1 MASSPAVAPNL
12 ANHALAARVAR
23 VAGSGSAGHGHCA
36 ALAEGATEHAARDL
50 ADAVHLLC
58 ALYGRFPGPADLALA
73 CCPPGPVRDWL
84 REAADSFERERIYI
98 VRLTAAVGPTPST
111 PGAAQTEA
119 AILAQRHAIETLA
132 QSERTGCALG
142 AVAALAGDW
151 PAVRAIL
158 DRAADRCGIERPPC
172 SVPDADSV
180 AAILAEGTG
189 SAVAERALVFGAEQ
203 MLLQHRAL
211 FDLLEARA
219 AARID
224 L

>member
-1 MASSPAVAPNL
+1 MATSPAIASTGS
-12 ANHALAARVAR
+12 AEALGDRLAR
-23 VAGSGSAGHGHCA
+23 VAGDGSAGHRHCA
-36 ALAEGATEHAARDL
+36 ALAGGATEHAARDL

-84 REAADSFERERIYI
+84 RKAADSFERERIYI

-132 QSERTGCALG
+132 QSERAGCALG
-142 AVAALAGDW
+142 AVTALATDW
-151 PAVRAIL
+151 PAVRALL
-158 DRAADRCGIERPPC
+158 DRAANRCGVKCPPC
-172 SVPDADSV
+172 TVPGAESI
-180 AAILAEGTG
+180 AAVLAIGATTP
-189 SAVAERALVFGAEQ
+189 AAERALVFGAEQ
-203 MLLQHRAL
+203 LLLQHRAL

-219 AARID
+219 EARGD
-224 L
+224 Y

>member
-1 MASSPAVAPNL
+1 MATNPAIAPKDGTV
-12 ANHALAARVAR
+12 ALAARVSR
-23 VAGSGSAGHGHCA
+23 VAGPGSATHRHGA
-36 ALAEGATEHAARDL
+36 ALAGGSTKHAGRDL

-58 ALYGRFPGPADLALA
+58 ALYGRFPGPADLAIA

-132 QSERTGCALG
+132 QSERSGCALG

-151 PAVRAIL
+151 PALRALL
-158 DRAADRCGIERPPC
+158 DCAANRCGIEIPPC
-172 SVPDADSV
+172 TVPDPEPV
-180 AAILAEGTG
+180 AAVLAIGTG
-189 SAVAERALVFGAEQ
+189 SAAAERALIFGAEQ

-219 AARID
+219 EAREG

>member
-1 MASSPAVAPNL
+1 MASSPAVAPN
-12 ANHALAARVAR
+12 HASEPLAARLAR
-23 VAGSGSAGHGHCA
+23 VAGGGSAGHSHCA
-36 ALAEGATEHAARDL
+36 ALAGGNTEHSARDL
-50 ADAVHLLC
+50 ADAIHLLC

-111 PGAAQTEA
+111 PGAAQTES

-142 AVAALAGDW
+142 AVTALAGDW

-158 DRAADRCGIERPPC
+158 DRAAERCGIERPEC
-172 SVPDADSV
+172 TVPGSDSV

-189 SAVAERALVFGAEQ
+189 SVAAERALVFGAEQ

-219 AARID
+219 DARVD

>member
-1 MASSPAVAPNL
+1 MASSPAVAPN
-12 ANHALAARVAR
+12 HASEALSARLAR
-23 VAGSGSAGHGHCA
+23 VAGSGSAGHPHCA
-36 ALAEGATEHAARDL
+36 ALSGGTTEHSARDL

-132 QSERTGCALG
+132 QSERSGCALG
-142 AVAALAGDW
+142 AVTALATDW
-151 PAVRAIL
+151 PSVRALL
-158 DRAADRCGIERPPC
+158 DRAANRCGVECPPC
-172 SVPDADSV
+172 TVPDAGSIAEV
-180 AAILAEGTG
+180 LAIGAT
-189 SAVAERALVFGAEQ
+189 APAAERALVFGAEQ
-203 MLLQHRAL
+203 LLLQHRAL

-219 AARID
+219 EARGD
-224 L
+224 Y

>member
-1 MASSPAVAPNL
+1 MASIPAIAPNSGTE
-12 ANHALAARVAR
+12 ALAARLRR
-23 VAGSGSAGHGHCA
+23 VAGTGSATHRHRA
-36 ALAEGATEHAARDL
+36 ALAGGVTEHSARDL

-73 CCPPGPVRDWL
+73 CCPPGQVRDWL

-142 AVAALAGDW
+142 AVTALAGDW
-151 PAVRAIL
+151 PAVRALL

-172 SVPDADSV
+172 TVPDADSV
-180 AAILAEGTG
+180 EAVLAIGVG
-189 SAVAERALVFGAEQ
+189 SAAAERALIFGAEQ
-203 MLLQHRAL
+203 LLLQHRAL

-219 AARID
+219 EARKG